1 MKKTILQIAK
11 YYYPVEGGIETVTK
25 YMAEGL
31 NSFDNYVVCF
41 SQDGITRMDNVNG
54 IEVYRIAPSFRV
66 SSQDICFSYYSYL
79 KKIIYEVQPDIIL
92 LHCPNPFLYPIT
104 ARLKPKDT
112 KLVLL
117 WHSDILG
124 KGMLYHMVSRFEHN
138 ILRKADLILATSP
151 NYVHPT
157 SPIYQYRD
165 KVKVVPNGIIKHDF
179 QWRAGDENIVEE
191 IRRKY
196 HHKKIVF
203 FVGRH
208 AVYKGINFLIE
219 AEKYIQSDCVILI
232 GGRGPETEML
242 QQMSQSERIKF
253 IGRIPSDYLRC
264 YYYASDIFAF
274 TSCTK
279 QEAFGI
285 ALAEAMFCGSVP
297 VTFTIEGSGVNWVSV
312 KDQTGIEV
320 PLGDVRAYAAAIDKL
335 LSQHELYYK
344 YAIAGK
350 DRISRMFTCE
360 QSNIEADKILKQL
373 VYDDSYEDTEKTV
386 EAVRTVNIAYLH
398 PTS

>member
-1 MKKTILQIAK
+1 MKKTLLQIAN

-25 YMAEGL
+25 YLGEGL
-31 NSFDNYVVCF
+31 TAFEQVVVCF
-41 SQDGITRMDNVNG
+41 SQDGITRLDTVNG
-54 IEVYRIAPSFRV
+54 VKVYRIAS
-66 SSQDICFSYYSYL
+66 SMNIASQDIAFSYYHYL
-79 KKIIYEVQPDIIL
+79 KKIIYEEQPDIIL

-104 ARLKPKDT
+104 AKLTPKDV

-124 KGMLYHMVSRFEHN
+124 KGILYKLVKQFEKV

-151 NYVHPT
+151 NYIHPS
-157 SPIYQYRD
+157 SPIYGYRD
-165 KVKVVPNGIIKHDF
+165 KTEVVANGIIKSDF
-179 QWRAGDENIVEE
+179 VWRPGDETTIEE

-208 AVYKGINFLIE
+208 AAYKGINYLIE

-232 GGRGPETEML
+232 GGRGPETERLKAMTN
-242 QQMSQSERIKF
+242 SDRIKF
-253 IGRIPSDYLRC
+253 IGRIPNEYLRC

-285 ALAEAMFCGSVP
+285 ALAEAMYCGSVP

-312 KDQTGIEV
+312 GGETGIEV
-320 PLGDVRAYAAAIDKL
+320 PLGDVKAYAEAIDRL
-335 LSQHELYYK
+335 LSDRDLYMK
-344 YAIAGK
+344 YATAGK
-350 DRISRMFTCE
+350 DRIVRMFTSE
-360 QSNIEADKILKQL
+360 QSNVQAKEVLTQL
-373 VYDDSYEDTEKTV
+373 VD
-386 EAVRTVNIAYLH
+386 
-398 PTS
+398 

>member
-25 YMAEGL
+25 YMGEGL
-31 NSFDNYVVCF
+31 ANFENVVVCF
-41 SQDGITRMDNVNG
+41 SKDGSTRLDIVNG
-54 IEVYRIAPSFRV
+54 VKVYRIAS
-66 SSQDICFSYYSYL
+66 SMNIASQDIAFSYYHHL
-79 KKIIYEVQPDIIL
+79 KKIIKEVQPDMIL

-104 ARLKPKDT
+104 AKLTPQNV

-124 KGMLYHMVSRFEHN
+124 KGILYKLVKQFEKL
-138 ILRKADLILATSP
+138 ILKKADLILATSP
-151 NYVHPT
+151 NYIHPS
-157 SPIYQYRD
+157 SPIYNYRD
-165 KVKVVPNGIIKHDF
+165 KTKVVPNGIIKDDF
-179 QWRAGDENIVEE
+179 IWHSGDEMTVEE

-208 AVYKGINFLIE
+208 AAYKGINYLIE

-232 GGRGPETEML
+232 GGRGPETERL
-242 QQMSQSERIKF
+242 KAMSHSDRIKF
-253 IGRIPSDYLRC
+253 IGRIPNESLRC

-285 ALAEAMFCGSVP
+285 ALAEAMYCGSVP
-297 VTFTIEGSGVNWVSV
+297 VTFTLEGSGVNWVSV
-312 KDQTGIEV
+312 GGETGIEV
-320 PLGDVRAYAAAIDKL
+320 PLNDVRAYAEAIDRL
-335 LSQHELYYK
+335 LTDRDLYLK
-344 YAIAGK
+344 YATAAK
-350 DRISRMFTCE
+350 NRIVRMFTSE
-360 QSNIEADKILKQL
+360 HANAQAEEILTRFI
-373 VYDDSYEDTEKTV
+373 D
-386 EAVRTVNIAYLH
+386 
-398 PTS
+398 

>member
-25 YMAEGL
+25 YLGEGL
-31 NSFDNYVVCF
+31 TTFENVVVCF
-41 SQDGITRMDNVNG
+41 SQDGITRIDMING
-54 IEVYRIAPSFRV
+54 VKVYRIAS
-66 SSQDICFSYYSYL
+66 SMNIASQDIAFSYYRYL
-79 KKIIYEVQPDIIL
+79 KRIIYEEQPDIIL

-104 ARLKPKDT
+104 TKLTPKDV

-124 KGMLYHMVSRFEHN
+124 KGMLYKFIKQFEKA
-138 ILRKADLILATSP
+138 ILRKADLILVTSP
-151 NYVHPT
+151 NYIHPS
-157 SPIYQYRD
+157 SPIYDYRD
-165 KVKVVPNGIIKHDF
+165 KTKVAANGIIESDF
-179 QWRAGDENIVEE
+179 VWRTSDETMVDK

-196 HHKKIVF
+196 HDKKIVF

-208 AVYKGINFLIE
+208 AAYKGINYLIE

-232 GGRGPETEML
+232 GGRGPETERL
-242 QQMSQSERIKF
+242 KAKTSSNRIMF
-253 IGRIPSDYLRC
+253 IGRIPNDYLRC

-285 ALAEAMFCGSVP
+285 ALAEAMYCGCVP

-312 KDQTGIEV
+312 KDETGKEI
-320 PLGDVRAYAAAIDKL
+320 PLGDVKAYAEAIDKL
-335 LSQHELYYK
+335 LSDKQLYSK
-344 YAIAGK
+344 YAAAGK
-350 DRISRMFTCE
+350 DRIAKMFTSK
-360 QSNIEADKILKQL
+360 QSIIEINKIFSQL
-373 VYDDSYEDTEKTV
+373 ISDV
-386 EAVRTVNIAYLH
+386 E
-398 PTS
+398 

>member
-1 MKKTILQIAK
+1 MKKTLLQIAK

-25 YMAEGL
+25 YMGEGL
-31 NSFDNYVVCF
+31 TTFEQVVVCF
-41 SQDGITRMDNVNG
+41 SQDGITRLDTVNG
-54 IEVYRIAPSFRV
+54 VKVYRIAS
-66 SSQDICFSYYSYL
+66 SMNIASQDIAFSYYHYL
-79 KKIIYEVQPDIIL
+79 KKIIYEEQPDIIL

-104 ARLKPKDT
+104 AKLAPKDV

-124 KGMLYHMVSRFEHN
+124 KGLLYKMVKQFEKV

-151 NYVHPT
+151 NYIHPS
-157 SPIYQYRD
+157 SPIYEYRN
-165 KVKVVPNGIIKHDF
+165 KTKVVANGIIRSDF
-179 QWRAGDENIVEE
+179 VWRTGDETTIEE

-208 AVYKGINFLIE
+208 AAYKGINYLIE

-232 GGRGPETEML
+232 GGRGPETERLKAMTN
-242 QQMSQSERIKF
+242 SDRIKF
-253 IGRIPSDYLRC
+253 IGRIPNEYLRC

-285 ALAEAMFCGSVP
+285 ALAEAMYCGSVP
-297 VTFTIEGSGVNWVSV
+297 VTFTLEGSGVNWVSV
-312 KDQTGIEV
+312 GGETGIEV
-320 PLGDVRAYAAAIDKL
+320 PLGDVKAYAEAIDSL
-335 LSQHELYYK
+335 LSDKDLYMK
-344 YAIAGK
+344 YATAGK
-350 DRISRMFTCE
+350 DRIVRMFTSE
-360 QSNIEADKILKQL
+360 HSNVQAEEVLTQL
-373 VYDDSYEDTEKTV
+373 SD
-386 EAVRTVNIAYLH
+386 
-398 PTS
+398 

>member
-25 YMAEGL
+25 YLGEGL
-31 NSFDNYVVCF
+31 TTFEQVVVCF
-41 SQDGITRMDNVNG
+41 SQDGITRLDTVNG
-54 IEVYRIAPSFRV
+54 VKVYRIAS
-66 SSQDICFSYYSYL
+66 SIKIASQDIAFSYYHYL
-79 KKIIYEVQPDIIL
+79 KKIIYEEQPDIIL

-104 ARLKPKDT
+104 AKLTPKDV

-124 KGMLYHMVSRFEHN
+124 KGILYKMVKQFEKV

-151 NYVHPT
+151 NYIHPS
-157 SPIYQYRD
+157 SPIYDYRD
-165 KVKVVPNGIIKHDF
+165 KTEVVANGIIKSDF
-179 QWRAGDENIVEE
+179 VWRAGDETTIEE
-191 IRRKY
+191 VRRKY

-208 AVYKGINFLIE
+208 AAYKGIDYLIE
-219 AEKYIQSDCVILI
+219 AEKYIQSDCIILI
-232 GGRGPETEML
+232 GGRGPETERLKAMTH
-242 QQMSQSERIKF
+242 SERIKF
-253 IGRIPSDYLRC
+253 IGRIPNEYLRC

-285 ALAEAMFCGSVP
+285 ALAEAMYCGSVP

-312 KDQTGIEV
+312 GGETGIEV
-320 PLGDVRAYAAAIDKL
+320 PLGDVKAYAEAIDRL
-335 LSQHELYYK
+335 LTDRDLYMK
-344 YAIAGK
+344 YATAGK
-350 DRISRMFTCE
+350 DRVVRMFTSE
-360 QSNIEADKILKQL
+360 RANAQAEEVLTRFID
-373 VYDDSYEDTEKTV
+373 
-386 EAVRTVNIAYLH
+386 
-398 PTS
+398 

>member
-25 YMAEGL
+25 YLGEGL
-31 NSFDNYVVCF
+31 TTFEQVVVCF
-41 SQDGITRMDNVNG
+41 SQDGITRLDTVNG
-54 IEVYRIAPSFRV
+54 VKVYRIV
-66 SSQDICFSYYSYL
+66 SSMKIASQDIAFSYYHYL
-79 KKIIYEVQPDIIL
+79 KKIIYEEQPDIIL

-104 ARLKPKDT
+104 AKLTPKDV

-124 KGMLYHMVSRFEHN
+124 KGILYKMVKQFEKV

-151 NYVHPT
+151 NYIHPS
-157 SPIYQYRD
+157 SPIYDYRD
-165 KVKVVPNGIIKHDF
+165 KTEVVANGIIKSDF
-179 QWRAGDENIVEE
+179 VWRAGDETTIEE
-191 IRRKY
+191 VRRKY

-208 AVYKGINFLIE
+208 AAYKGIDYLIE
-219 AEKYIQSDCVILI
+219 AEKYIQSDCIILI
-232 GGRGPETEML
+232 GGRGPETERLKAMTH
-242 QQMSQSERIKF
+242 SERIKF
-253 IGRIPSDYLRC
+253 IGRIPNEYLRC

-285 ALAEAMFCGSVP
+285 ALAEAMYCGSVP

-312 KDQTGIEV
+312 GGETGIEV
-320 PLGDVRAYAAAIDKL
+320 PLGDVKAYAEAIDRL
-335 LSQHELYYK
+335 LSDRDLYMK
-344 YAIAGK
+344 YATAGK
-350 DRISRMFTCE
+350 DRVVRMFTSE
-360 QSNIEADKILKQL
+360 RANAQAEEVLTRFAD
-373 VYDDSYEDTEKTV
+373 
-386 EAVRTVNIAYLH
+386 
-398 PTS
+398 

>member
-25 YMAEGL
+25 YLGEGL
-31 NSFDNYVVCF
+31 TTFEQVVVCF
-41 SQDGITRMDNVNG
+41 SQDGITRLDTVNG
-54 IEVYRIAPSFRV
+54 VKVYRIAS
-66 SSQDICFSYYSYL
+66 SMNIASQDIAFSYYHYL
-79 KKIIYEVQPDIIL
+79 KKIIYEEQPDIIL

-104 ARLKPKDT
+104 AKLTPKDV

-124 KGMLYHMVSRFEHN
+124 KGILYKMVKQFEKV

-151 NYVHPT
+151 NYIHPS
-157 SPIYQYRD
+157 SPIYDYRD
-165 KVKVVPNGIIKHDF
+165 KTEVVANGIIKSDF
-179 QWRAGDENIVEE
+179 VWRAGDETTIEE
-191 IRRKY
+191 VRRKY

-208 AVYKGINFLIE
+208 AAYKGIDYLIE
-219 AEKYIQSDCVILI
+219 AEKYIQSDCIILI
-232 GGRGPETEML
+232 GGRGPETERLKAMTH
-242 QQMSQSERIKF
+242 SERIKF
-253 IGRIPSDYLRC
+253 IGRIPNEYLRC

-285 ALAEAMFCGSVP
+285 ALAEAMYCGSVP

-312 KDQTGIEV
+312 GGETGIEV
-320 PLGDVRAYAAAIDKL
+320 PLGDVKAYAEAIDRL
-335 LSQHELYYK
+335 LTDRDLYMK
-344 YAIAGK
+344 YATAGK
-350 DRISRMFTCE
+350 DRVVRMFTSE
-360 QSNIEADKILKQL
+360 RANAQAEEVLTRFID
-373 VYDDSYEDTEKTV
+373 
-386 EAVRTVNIAYLH
+386 
-398 PTS
+398 

>member
-1 MKKTILQIAK
+1 MKKTLLQIAK

-25 YMAEGL
+25 YLGEGL
-31 NSFDNYVVCF
+31 TAYEQVVVCF
-41 SQDGITRMDNVNG
+41 SQDGITRLDTVNG
-54 IEVYRIAPSFRV
+54 VKVYRIAS
-66 SSQDICFSYYSYL
+66 SMNIASQDIAFSYYHYL
-79 KKIIYEVQPDIIL
+79 KKIIYEEQPDIIL

-104 ARLKPKDT
+104 AKLTPKDV

-124 KGMLYHMVSRFEHN
+124 KGILYKMVKQFEKI

-151 NYVHPT
+151 NYIHPS
-157 SPIYQYRD
+157 SPIYDYRD
-165 KVKVVPNGIIKHDF
+165 KTEVVANGIIKSDF
-179 QWRAGDENIVEE
+179 VWRAGDETTVEE

-208 AVYKGINFLIE
+208 AAYNGIDYLIE
-219 AEKYIQSDCVILI
+219 AEKYIKSDCVILI
-232 GGRGPETEML
+232 GGRGPETERLKAMTN
-242 QQMSQSERIKF
+242 SDRIKF
-253 IGRIPSDYLRC
+253 IGRIPNEYLRC

-285 ALAEAMFCGSVP
+285 ALAEAMYCGSVP

-312 KDQTGIEV
+312 GGETGIEV
-320 PLGDVRAYAAAIDKL
+320 PLGDVQAYAAAVDKL
-335 LSQHELYYK
+335 LSDNDLYMK
-344 YAIAGK
+344 YATAGK
-350 DRISRMFTCE
+350 DRIVRMFTSE
-360 QSNIEADKILKQL
+360 RANTQAEEALKQFT
-373 VYDDSYEDTEKTV
+373 D
-386 EAVRTVNIAYLH
+386 
-398 PTS
+398 

>member
-31 NSFDNYVVCF
+31 SSFENIVICF
-41 SQDGITRMDNVNG
+41 SQDGITRMDTVNG
-54 IEVYRIAPSFRV
+54 IEVYRIAPSLRV

-104 ARLKPKDT
+104 AKLKPQNT

-124 KGMLYHMVSRFEHN
+124 KGMLYRLVGRFERQ
-138 ILRKADLILATSP
+138 ILKKADLILATSP
-151 NYVHPT
+151 NYVHPS
-157 SPIYQYRD
+157 SPIYEYRD
-165 KVKVVPNGIIKHDF
+165 KTKVVANGIIKKDF
-179 QWRAGDENIVEE
+179 QWRPGDEKIVEE
-191 IRRKY
+191 IRQKY
-196 HHKKIVF
+196 QHKRIVF

-208 AVYKGINFLIE
+208 AQYKGINYLIE
-219 AEKYIQSDCVILI
+219 AEKYIQTECMILI
-232 GGRGPETEML
+232 GGRGPETDLL
-242 QQMSQSERIKF
+242 QENTHSDRIKF
-253 IGRIPSDYLRC
+253 IGRIPNKYLRC

-285 ALAEAMFCGSVP
+285 ALAEAMYCGCVP
-297 VTFTIEGSGVNWVSV
+297 VTFSIEGSGVNWVSV
-312 KDQTGIEV
+312 KDKTCMQV
-320 PLGDVRAYAAAIDKL
+320 PLGDTKAYAAAIDKL
-335 LSQHELYYK
+335 LCDHDLYIQL
-344 YAIAGK
+344 ASAGK
-350 DRISRMFTCE
+350 ERIERMFTCE
-360 QSNIEADKILKQL
+360 ASIKEAEKIF
-373 VYDDSYEDTEKTV
+373 
-386 EAVRTVNIAYLH
+386 
-398 PTS
+398 TSLYTDID

>member
-25 YMAEGL
+25 YLGEGL
-31 NSFDNYVVCF
+31 TDFNNVIVCF
-41 SQDGITRMDNVNG
+41 SQDGITRYETVNG
-54 IEVYRIAPSFRV
+54 VKVYRIAS
-66 SSQDICFSYYSYL
+66 SLNIASQDIAFSYYYYL
-79 KKIIYEVQPDIIL
+79 KKIIYEEQPDIIL

-104 ARLKPKDT
+104 AKLTPKDV

-124 KGMLYHMVSRFEHN
+124 KGALYKLVSMFEKQL
-138 ILRKADLILATSP
+138 LRKADLILATSP
-151 NYVHPT
+151 NYIHPS
-157 SPIYQYRD
+157 SPIYDYRD
-165 KVKVVPNGIIKHDF
+165 KTRVVPNGIIRSDF
-179 QWRAGDENIVEE
+179 MWRAGDEVTLEE

-196 HHKKIVF
+196 HNKKIVF

-208 AVYKGINFLIE
+208 TAYKGIDYLIE

-232 GGRGPETEML
+232 GGRGPETERLKTMAN
-242 QQMSQSERIKF
+242 SDRIKF
-253 IGRIPSDYLRC
+253 IGRISNENLRC
-264 YYYASDIFAF
+264 YYYASDVFAF

-285 ALAEAMFCGSVP
+285 ALAEAMYCGCVP

-320 PLGDVRAYAAAIDKL
+320 PLGNVKAYAEAIDKL
-335 LSQHELYYK
+335 LSDRDLYIR
-344 YAIAGK
+344 YAAAGK
-350 DRISRMFTCE
+350 NRISDMFTSE
-360 QSNIEADKILKQL
+360 QSNVEADKILKEL
-373 VYDDSYEDTEKTV
+373 VAD
-386 EAVRTVNIAYLH
+386 
-398 PTS
+398 

>member
-25 YMAEGL
+25 YLGEGL
-31 NSFDNYVVCF
+31 TTFEQVVVCF
-41 SQDGITRMDNVNG
+41 SQDGITRLDTVNG
-54 IEVYRIAPSFRV
+54 VKVYRIAS
-66 SSQDICFSYYSYL
+66 SMKIASQDIAFSYYHYL
-79 KKIIYEVQPDIIL
+79 KKIIYEEQPDIIL

-104 ARLKPKDT
+104 AKLTPKDV

-124 KGMLYHMVSRFEHN
+124 KGILYKMVKQFEKV

-151 NYVHPT
+151 NYIHPS
-157 SPIYQYRD
+157 SPIYDYRD
-165 KVKVVPNGIIKHDF
+165 KTEVVTNGIIKSDF
-179 QWRAGDENIVEE
+179 VWRAGDETTIEE
-191 IRRKY
+191 VRRKY

-208 AVYKGINFLIE
+208 AAYKGIDYLIE
-219 AEKYIQSDCVILI
+219 AEKYIQSDCIILI
-232 GGRGPETEML
+232 GGRGPETERLKAMTH
-242 QQMSQSERIKF
+242 SERIKF
-253 IGRIPSDYLRC
+253 IGRIPNEYLRC

-285 ALAEAMFCGSVP
+285 ALAEAMYCGSVP

-312 KDQTGIEV
+312 GGETGIEV
-320 PLGDVRAYAAAIDKL
+320 PLGDVKAYAEAIDRL
-335 LSQHELYYK
+335 LSDRDLYMK
-344 YAIAGK
+344 YATAGK
-350 DRISRMFTCE
+350 DRVVRMFTSERANAQAEEVLTRLSACRYNG
-360 QSNIEADKILKQL
+360 SPPDN
-373 VYDDSYEDTEKTV
+373 SYIPQK
-386 EAVRTVNIAYLH
+386 AIRL
-398 PTS
+398 

>member
-25 YMAEGL
+25 YLGEGL
-31 NSFDNYVVCF
+31 TTFEQVVVCF
-41 SQDGITRMDNVNG
+41 SQDGITRLDTVNG
-54 IEVYRIAPSFRV
+54 VKVYRIAS
-66 SSQDICFSYYSYL
+66 SMKIASQDIAFSYYHYL
-79 KKIIYEVQPDIIL
+79 KKIIYEEQPDIIL

-104 ARLKPKDT
+104 AKLTPRDV

-124 KGMLYHMVSRFEHN
+124 KGILYKMVKQFEKV

-151 NYVHPT
+151 NYIHPS
-157 SPIYQYRD
+157 SPIYDYRD
-165 KVKVVPNGIIKHDF
+165 KTEVVANGIIKSDF
-179 QWRAGDENIVEE
+179 VWRAGDETTIEE
-191 IRRKY
+191 VRRKY

-208 AVYKGINFLIE
+208 AAYKGIDYLIE
-219 AEKYIQSDCVILI
+219 AEKYIQSDCIILI
-232 GGRGPETEML
+232 GGRGPETERLKAMTH
-242 QQMSQSERIKF
+242 SERIKF
-253 IGRIPSDYLRC
+253 IGRIPNEYLRC

-285 ALAEAMFCGSVP
+285 ALAEAMYCGSVP

-312 KDQTGIEV
+312 GGETGIEV
-320 PLGDVRAYAAAIDKL
+320 PLGDVKAYAEAIDRL
-335 LSQHELYYK
+335 LSDRDLYMK
-344 YAIAGK
+344 YATAGK
-350 DRISRMFTCE
+350 DRVVRMFTSE
-360 QSNIEADKILKQL
+360 RANAQAEEVLTRFAD
-373 VYDDSYEDTEKTV
+373 
-386 EAVRTVNIAYLH
+386 
-398 PTS
+398 

>member
-25 YMAEGL
+25 YLGEGL
-31 NSFDNYVVCF
+31 TTFEQVVVCF
-41 SQDGITRMDNVNG
+41 SQDGITRLDTVNG
-54 IEVYRIAPSFRV
+54 VKVYRIAS
-66 SSQDICFSYYSYL
+66 SMKIASQDIAFSYYHYL
-79 KKIIYEVQPDIIL
+79 KKIIYEEQPDIIL

-104 ARLKPKDT
+104 AKLTPKDV

-124 KGMLYHMVSRFEHN
+124 KGILYKMVKQFEKV

-151 NYVHPT
+151 NYIHPS
-157 SPIYQYRD
+157 SPIYDYRD
-165 KVKVVPNGIIKHDF
+165 KTEVVANGIIKSDF
-179 QWRAGDENIVEE
+179 VWRAGDETTIEE
-191 IRRKY
+191 VRRKY

-208 AVYKGINFLIE
+208 AAYKGIDYLIE
-219 AEKYIQSDCVILI
+219 AEKYIQSDCIILI
-232 GGRGPETEML
+232 GGRGPETERLKAMTH
-242 QQMSQSERIKF
+242 SERIKF
-253 IGRIPSDYLRC
+253 IGRIPNEYLRC

-285 ALAEAMFCGSVP
+285 ALAEAMYCGSVP

-312 KDQTGIEV
+312 GGETGIEV
-320 PLGDVRAYAAAIDKL
+320 PLGDVKAYAEAIDRL
-335 LSQHELYYK
+335 LTDRDLYMK
-344 YAIAGK
+344 YATAGK
-350 DRISRMFTCE
+350 DRVVRMFTSE
-360 QSNIEADKILKQL
+360 RANAQA
-373 VYDDSYEDTEKTV
+373 EKVLT
-386 EAVRTVNIAYLH
+386 RFIN
-398 PTS
+398 

>member
-25 YMAEGL
+25 YLGEGL
-31 NSFDNYVVCF
+31 TTFEQVVVCF
-41 SQDGITRMDNVNG
+41 SQDGITRLDMVNG
-54 IEVYRIAPSFRV
+54 VKVYRIAS
-66 SSQDICFSYYSYL
+66 SMNIASQDIAFSYYHYL
-79 KKIIYEVQPDIIL
+79 KKIIYEEQPDIIL

-104 ARLKPKDT
+104 AKLTPKDV

-124 KGMLYHMVSRFEHN
+124 KGILYKLVKQFEKM

-151 NYVHPT
+151 NYIHPS

-165 KVKVVPNGIIKHDF
+165 KTEVVANGIIKNDF
-179 QWRAGDENIVEE
+179 VWRTGDETTIEE

-208 AVYKGINFLIE
+208 AAYKGINYLIE
-219 AEKYIQSDCVILI
+219 AEKYIQSDCIILI
-232 GGRGPETEML
+232 GGRGPETERLKAMTN
-242 QQMSQSERIKF
+242 SDRIKF
-253 IGRIPSDYLRC
+253 IGRVPNEYLRC

-285 ALAEAMFCGSVP
+285 ALAEAMYCGSVP

-312 KDQTGIEV
+312 GGETGIEV
-320 PLGDVRAYAAAIDKL
+320 PLGDVKAYAEAIDRL
-335 LSQHELYYK
+335 LTDKDLYMK
-344 YAIAGK
+344 YATAGK
-350 DRISRMFTCE
+350 ERIVRMFTSE
-360 QSNIEADKILKQL
+360 RSNAQAEEALTKLADQ
-373 VYDDSYEDTEKTV
+373 
-386 EAVRTVNIAYLH
+386 
-398 PTS
+398 

>member
-25 YMAEGL
+25 YLSEGL
-31 NSFDNYVVCF
+31 TTYEQVVVCF
-41 SQDGITRMDNVNG
+41 SQDGITRLDTVNG
-54 IEVYRIAPSFRV
+54 VKVYRIAS
-66 SSQDICFSYYSYL
+66 SLNIASQDIAFSYYHYL
-79 KKIIYEVQPDIIL
+79 KKIIYEEQPDIIL

-104 ARLKPKDT
+104 AKLTPKDV

-124 KGMLYHMVSRFEHN
+124 KGILYKLVKQFEKV

-151 NYVHPT
+151 NYIHPS
-157 SPIYQYRD
+157 SPIYNYRD
-165 KVKVVPNGIIKHDF
+165 KTEVVANGIIKNDF
-179 QWRAGDENIVEE
+179 VWRTGDETTIEE

-208 AVYKGINFLIE
+208 AAYKGIDYLIE

-232 GGRGPETEML
+232 GGRGPETERLKAMT
-242 QQMSQSERIKF
+242 QSSRIKF
-253 IGRIPSDYLRC
+253 IGRIPNEYLRC

-285 ALAEAMFCGSVP
+285 ALAEAMYCGSVP

-312 KDQTGIEV
+312 GGETGIEV
-320 PLGDVRAYAAAIDKL
+320 PLGDVKAYAEAIDRL
-335 LSQHELYYK
+335 LTDRDLYMK
-344 YAIAGK
+344 YATAGK
-350 DRISRMFTCE
+350 DRVVRLFTSE
-360 QSNIEADKILKQL
+360 RANAQA
-373 VYDDSYEDTEKTV
+373 EKVLT
-386 EAVRTVNIAYLH
+386 RFID
-398 PTS
+398 

>member
-25 YMAEGL
+25 YLGEGL
-31 NSFDNYVVCF
+31 TTFEQVVVCF
-41 SQDGITRMDNVNG
+41 SQDGITRLDTVNG
-54 IEVYRIAPSFRV
+54 VKVYRIAS
-66 SSQDICFSYYSYL
+66 SMNIASQDIDFSYYHYL
-79 KKIIYEVQPDIIL
+79 KKIIYEEQPDIIL

-104 ARLKPKDT
+104 AKLTPKDV

-124 KGMLYHMVSRFEHN
+124 KGILYKMVKQFEKV

-151 NYVHPT
+151 NYIHPS
-157 SPIYQYRD
+157 SPIYDYRD
-165 KVKVVPNGIIKHDF
+165 KTEVVANGIIKSDF
-179 QWRAGDENIVEE
+179 VWRAGDETTIEE
-191 IRRKY
+191 VRRKY

-208 AVYKGINFLIE
+208 AAYKGIDYLIE
-219 AEKYIQSDCVILI
+219 AEKYIQSDCIILI
-232 GGRGPETEML
+232 GGRGPETERLKAMTH
-242 QQMSQSERIKF
+242 SERIKF
-253 IGRIPSDYLRC
+253 IGRIPNEYLRC

-285 ALAEAMFCGSVP
+285 ALAEAMYCGSVP

-312 KDQTGIEV
+312 GGETGIEV
-320 PLGDVRAYAAAIDKL
+320 PLGDVKAYAEAIDRL
-335 LSQHELYYK
+335 LTDRDLYMK
-344 YAIAGK
+344 YATAGK
-350 DRISRMFTCE
+350 DRVVRMFTSE
-360 QSNIEADKILKQL
+360 RANAQAEEVLTRFID
-373 VYDDSYEDTEKTV
+373 
-386 EAVRTVNIAYLH
+386 
-398 PTS
+398 

>member
-25 YMAEGL
+25 YLGEGL
-31 NSFDNYVVCF
+31 TTYEQVVVCF
-41 SQDGITRMDNVNG
+41 SQDGITRLDTVNG
-54 IEVYRIAPSFRV
+54 VKVYRIAS
-66 SSQDICFSYYSYL
+66 SMNIASQDIAFSYYHYL
-79 KKIIYEVQPDIIL
+79 KKIIYEEQPDIIL

-104 ARLKPKDT
+104 AKLTPKDV

-124 KGMLYHMVSRFEHN
+124 KGILYKLVKQFEKV

-151 NYVHPT
+151 NYIHPS
-157 SPIYQYRD
+157 SPIYDYRD
-165 KVKVVPNGIIKHDF
+165 KTEVVANGIIKSDF
-179 QWRAGDENIVEE
+179 VWRTGDETTIEE

-208 AVYKGINFLIE
+208 AAYKGIDYLIE

-232 GGRGPETEML
+232 GGRGPETERLKAMT
-242 QQMSQSERIKF
+242 QSSRIKF
-253 IGRIPSDYLRC
+253 IGRVPNEYLRC

-285 ALAEAMFCGSVP
+285 ALAEAMYCGSVP

-312 KDQTGIEV
+312 GGETGIEV
-320 PLGDVRAYAAAIDKL
+320 PLGDVKAYAEAIDRL
-335 LSQHELYYK
+335 LTDKDLYMK
-344 YAIAGK
+344 YATAGK
-350 DRISRMFTCE
+350 DRIVRMFTSE
-360 QSNIEADKILKQL
+360 RSNAQAEEVLTRFID
-373 VYDDSYEDTEKTV
+373 
-386 EAVRTVNIAYLH
+386 
-398 PTS
+398 